1 MTKDQRAALQA
12 KTEAIRAE
20 KALKHDPS
28 SFIVDR
34 TPKGVTIICTDGLC
48 GRMDCP
54 RCQGRKP
61 AAPTPEPLSE
71 KPKKPKRPWTPRQN
85 DRAIQAKG
93 RLPDGAR
100 FTAVYDAANMLWH
113 GMLEIPEAPTV
124 SGRASGIFQLLHEL
138 DDQWRAHLKA
148 QEGQK

>member
-1 MTKDQRAALQA
+1 MNRAQREALKA

-20 KALKHDPS
+20 KAQKPTVAERVIERLTD
-28 SFIVDR
+28 F
-34 TPKGVTIICTDGLC
+34 TEQLEAAVTE
-48 GRMDCP
+48 
-54 RCQGRKP
+54 P
-61 AAPTPEPLSE
+61 APIPP
-71 KPKKPKRPWTPRQN
+71 PKKEKKPFRPWTPRQN

-124 SGRASGIFQLLHEL
+124 SGRSSGIFQLLHEL